1 MPVMLACLTCGVIQ
15 ELHRTV
21 CGHSTQ
27 EVLDCWCTQ
36 FQTSTP
42 AAGALLI
49 HVITTASVPIQL
61 WSPIT
66 QRNEIE
72 S

>member
-27 EVLDCWCTQ
+27 EVLDLLVHAIPDQHPCCRCTTH
-36 FQTSTP
+36 TS
-42 AAGALLI
+42 
-49 HVITTASVPIQL
+49 ITTASVPIQL